1 MFKYTICFIRQGSK
15 VLLLNR
21 EKASWMGAWNGVGG
35 KLEPDETP
43 RASILREVSE
53 ETGIVL
59 ESIQFKGIVTWM
71 VEGSMTGGMYTYV
84 AELPEDY
91 AYATPIKTE
100 EGILDWKELQWILH
114 PKNVGLA
121 ANIQGSLEKMLFDPT
136 RYEYRCFYDEGKLR
150 QQQFIVL
157 DERVEFEDATTA
169 VEKMIAAD
177 IANGELIR

>member
-1 MFKYTICFIRQGSK
+1 MIKYTICFIRQGSK

-35 KLEPDETP
+35 KLEPNETP
-43 RASILREVSE
+43 REGILREVAE

-59 ESIQFKGIVTWM
+59 DLIQFKGIVTW
-71 VEGSMTGGMYTYV
+71 VVDGAMTGGMYTYV

-91 AYATPIKTE
+91 TYETPIKTD

-121 ANIQGSLEKMLFDPT
+121 ANIPESLEKLLFDPGC
-136 RYEYRCFYDEGKLR
+136 YEYRCFYSEGKLLK
-150 QQQFIVL
+150 QQFLAL
-157 DERVEFEDATTA
+157 DEQVEFEDVHSA
-169 VEKMIAAD
+169 VETMIAA
-177 IANGELIR
+177 GSMS